1 MTATTATKT
10 ALHKKLFFNATVRL
24 QGIDRVG
31 MLLDISQVIS
41 SQMNV
46 NIHRL
51 TIASEEGVFDGSVE
65 LRVHDRDDVKNII
78 DQLAEF
84 HEIHKRNEFFIA
96 LGEKTVL
103 LGEKDIDELNGKNKR
118 AVMAISPE

>member
-1 MTATTATKT
+1 M
-10 ALHKKLFFNATVRL
+10 HKKLFFNATVRL

-78 DQLAEF
+78 DQLKK
-84 HEIHKRNEFFIA
+84 IP
-96 LGEKTVL
+96 
-103 LGEKDIDELNGKNKR
+103 DIQEVTQIK
-118 AVMAISPE
+118 

>member
-1 MTATTATKT
+1 M
-10 ALHKKLFFNATVRL
+10 HKKLFFNATVRL

-46 NIHRL
+46 NIHKL

-65 LRVHDRDDVKNII
+65 LRVHDREDVKDII
-78 DQLAEF
+78 DQLKK
-84 HEIHKRNEFFIA
+84 IP
-96 LGEKTVL
+96 
-103 LGEKDIDELNGKNKR
+103 DIQDVTQIK
-118 AVMAISPE
+118 